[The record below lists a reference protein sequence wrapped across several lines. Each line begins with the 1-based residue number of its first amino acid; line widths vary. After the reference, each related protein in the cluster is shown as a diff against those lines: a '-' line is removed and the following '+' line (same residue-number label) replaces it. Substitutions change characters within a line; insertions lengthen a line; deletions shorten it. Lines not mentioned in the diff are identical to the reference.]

1 MRVGLLGGLEVLDD
15 DEQNVVVAGAKLRA
29 LLAVLALHVGRVV
42 PAEQIVDALWGENP
56 PAAVRNGLQGLAS
69 KLRRAL
75 GATEIVAM
83 RGGGYALELPPDAVD
98 VHRYEQRV
106 AAGQAAAAEGDVNR
120 AVELLAEAD
129 ALWRGEA
136 LADFTYEEFASAAI
150 TRLSE
155 LRLAVIEERIG
166 LELSLGRHQGVIVQ
180 LEELVATQPLREQ
193 LRGLLMLALYRAG
206 RQADALR
213 VFQDGRHILGEELG
227 LEPSHELR
235 QLESAILAQDRSLD
249 SPADAG
255 RGAITVAERR
265 SNIPES
271 LTPLVGRDGE
281 LHDLMQLLADH
292 RLVTLVGPG
301 GVGKTRLALEVA
313 RAEATGLEFGGCLV
327 ELAPVGDPAGVR
339 AAIAS
344 ALELPDPSRLAELI
358 GDREMLIVLDNCEHV
373 ITTAAEVAEDLLRRC
388 AGLRILAT
396 SREGLR
402 VGGETVWAVPPLA
415 ADDAVRLFVTRAQ
428 AAGAPLELSDDD
440 RDMIADICARL
451 DGLPLAIELAAART
465 RAFPIAQISSRLN
478 DRFRLLTG
486 GSRTALPRQQTLRA
500 VVDWSYELLFD
511 DEQRVLERLSVFP
524 GGCDL
529 ATAEVVCADETLV
542 AADLADHL
550 HALVDKSL
558 VVAVPKGDGLR
569 FRQLQ
574 TLAEYGKEKLTE
586 RGDAVRIRDAMAT
599 HYAALCAESAA
610 AYTGDRQRAWLT
622 AIDDEHDNLRA
633 ALEWAVANDDAQTA
647 LIIAGGTSWPHWLA
661 GMVIEGK
668 RWLDDAF
675 GCGGQADE
683 RARALALT
691 GRGLLD
697 FLAGARDHCDDDLEA
712 ALEIFER
719 HGDVES
725 RALAF
730 SFYAEL
736 PNARGDFDEARRRR
750 LIVIDSYGESPE
762 DPFAIAARAYGLGKL
777 AILTGDLAAAEVH
790 YRAAAVGFARIDRPV
805 MLSMTLDVVADFDE
819 RAGDY
824 GAAVDALDRA
834 IATNDECG
842 LRGFTGSLVA
852 RLGWALLH
860 EGDVARAETTY
871 LRALDGARRLRNTP
885 VMLLALT
892 GMAVV
897 HRLHR
902 DDGAAV
908 AAATEAL
915 ELYRGGD
922 PRRFK
927 NRVDP
932 QNELRVAAAVCCVVL
947 AAVAAEGDDPGQAA
961 LLLGRA
967 EGLRADAAAEV
978 PPFQHDDVDRARQA
992 AIAAIGSDEFAA
1004 AFGRGRAQDQ
1014 AVPAG

>member
-1 MRVGLLGGLEVLDD
+1 
-15 DEQNVVVAGAKLRA
+15 
-29 LLAVLALHVGRVV
+29 
-42 PAEQIVDALWGENP
+42 
-56 PAAVRNGLQGLAS
+56 
-69 KLRRAL
+69 
-75 GATEIVAM
+75 
-83 RGGGYALELPPDAVD
+83 
-98 VHRYEQRV
+98 
-106 AAGQAAAAEGDVNR
+106 
-120 AVELLAEAD
+120 
-129 ALWRGEA
+129 
-136 LADFTYEEFASAAI
+136 
-150 TRLSE
+150 
-155 LRLAVIEERIG
+155 
-166 LELSLGRHQGVIVQ
+166 
-180 LEELVATQPLREQ
+180 
-193 LRGLLMLALYRAG
+193 
-206 RQADALR
+206 
-213 VFQDGRHILGEELG
+213 VFQDGRHVLGEELG

-249 SPADAG
+249 APVDTS
-255 RGAITVAERR
+255 RGAIAAAGRR
-265 SNIPES
+265 SDIPEA
-271 LTPLVGRDGE
+271 LTPLVGRDAE
-281 LHDLMQLLADH
+281 LQDLTQLLAEH
-292 RLVTLVGPG
+292 RFVTLVGPG

-313 RAEATGLEFGGCLV
+313 RAAAADLEFGGCLV

-339 AAIAS
+339 AAIA
-344 ALELPDPSRLAELI
+344 AAMELPDPSRLAELI
-358 GDREMLIVLDNCEHV
+358 GEREMLIVLDNCEHV

-388 AGLRILAT
+388 AGLRVLAT

-428 AAGAPLELSDDD
+428 AAGAPLELSDDY
-440 RDMIADICARL
+440 REMIADICARL

-465 RAFPIAQISSRLN
+465 RAFPIAQIASRLI

-529 ATAEVVCADETLV
+529 ATAEVVCADETLA

-569 FRQLQ
+569 FTQLQ

-586 RGDAVRIRDAMAT
+586 RGDAVRIRDAMAR
-599 HYAALCAESAA
+599 HYAGLCAQSAA

-622 AIDDEHDNLRA
+622 AIDEEHDNLRA
-633 ALEWAVANDDAQTA
+633 ALEWAVANDDAETA
-647 LIIAGGTSWPHWLA
+647 LTIAGGTSWRHWLA

-675 GCGGQADE
+675 GCAGEADE
-683 RARALALT
+683 CTRALALT

-697 FLAGARDHCDDDLEA
+697 FLAGAREHCDDDLEA

-750 LIVIDSYGESPE
+750 LIVIDSYGESPD
-762 DPFAIAARAYGLGKL
+762 DPFAIAAREYGLGKL
-777 AILTGDLAAAEVH
+777 AILTGDLAEAEVH

-824 GAAVDALDRA
+824 GAAVRALDQA
-834 IATNDECG
+834 ITTNDECG
-842 LRGFTGSLVA
+842 LRGFTGSLLA

-860 EGDVARAETTY
+860 EGDVARSEATY
-871 LRALDGARRLRNTP
+871 QRAFDGACRLRNTP
-885 VMLLALT
+885 VMFLALT
-892 GMAVV
+892 GLAVV
-897 HRLHR
+897 RR
-902 DDGAAV
+902 WSSIGAATPAGSGTGWIPRTSYARPPRP
-908 AAATEAL
+908 AASSSPPSPRTETT
-915 ELYRGGD
+915 RVR
-922 PRRFK
+922 RRFCSDGP
-927 NRVDP
+927 RVSCARP
-932 QNELRVAAAVCCVVL
+932 RPWVL
-947 AAVAAEGDDPGQAA
+947 PSSVTT
-961 LLLGRA
+961 
-967 EGLRADAAAEV
+967 
-978 PPFQHDDVDRARQA
+978 
-992 AIAAIGSDEFAA
+992 
-1004 AFGRGRAQDQ
+1004 
-1014 AVPAG
+1014 